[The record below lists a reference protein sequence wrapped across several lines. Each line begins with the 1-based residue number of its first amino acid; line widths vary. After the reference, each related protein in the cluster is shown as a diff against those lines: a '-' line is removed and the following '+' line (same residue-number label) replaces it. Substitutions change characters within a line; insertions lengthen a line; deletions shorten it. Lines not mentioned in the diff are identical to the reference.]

1 MHLGVFS
8 YNVEY
13 GARPDELARAAEDRG
28 FESFWVGE
36 HTHIPAARQ
45 TPYPGGEPL
54 PKPYYHM
61 ADPFVSLMA
70 AAAATRTIKL
80 GTGICLVVEHDPIVL
95 AKAVATLDW
104 LSRGRV
110 LFGIGGGW
118 NREEMEHH
126 GTPFAA
132 RWRVLRERVLA
143 MKALW
148 TQEEASFHGEFVN
161 FDRAISFPKPV
172 QTPHPPIL
180 FGGATAQGRAR
191 VVEYCDGWIPIDVL
205 LDDLPAAIAD
215 LRQKAQA
222 AGRRPDELSV
232 SVFAF
237 KPPTPDAVRRMEDL
251 GVERVT
257 MVAPRRLD
265 DALPF
270 LDRMATLAAEMPE
283 LDARAIDAYWGREN
297 LAEAILAALTA
308 RGADLDAL
316 TPDVLAPVD
325 QFHGGGKPA
334 TDRLARLAAAA
345 PGMQVL
351 DVGGGFGGPA
361 RTLAVEFGC
370 LVTTVDLT
378 ASYVRAAQALTARMR
393 LDDRVSHHVGN
404 ALAAPLPRRDVRPG
418 VDPEQRH
425 EHRGQGTPLRG
436 LPPGAAPRRSAG
448 AAGAD
453 GRPGAAPALPGDVGA
468 RRLHE
473 LPAHAGRDAGGD
485 RGCRLP
491 RSAPGTT

>member
-13 GARPDELARAAEDRG
+13 GARPDELARAAEQRG

-80 GTGICLVVEHDPIVL
+80 GTGICLVGEHDPIVL
-95 AKAVATLDW
+95 AKSVATLDW
-104 LSRGRV
+104 LSNGRV

-126 GTPFAA
+126 GTPFAR

-148 TQEEASFHGEFVN
+148 TEEEASFHGEFVN

-172 QTPHPPIL
+172 QRPHPPIL

-191 VVEYCDGWIPIDVL
+191 VVDYCDGWIPIDVL
-205 LDDLPAAIAD
+205 LDDLPGAIAD
-215 LRQKAQA
+215 LREKAEA
-222 AGRRPDELSV
+222 AGRRADRLSV

-237 KPPTPDAVRRMEDL
+237 KPPTRDAVRRMEDM

-270 LDRMATLAAEMPE
+270 LDRMATLAG
-283 LDARAIDAYWGREN
+283 ARA
-297 LAEAILAALTA
+297 
-308 RGADLDAL
+308 
-316 TPDVLAPVD
+316 
-325 QFHGGGKPA
+325 
-334 TDRLARLAAAA
+334 
-345 PGMQVL
+345 
-351 DVGGGFGGPA
+351 
-361 RTLAVEFGC
+361 
-370 LVTTVDLT
+370 
-378 ASYVRAAQALTARMR
+378 
-393 LDDRVSHHVGN
+393 
-404 ALAAPLPRRDVRPG
+404 
-418 VDPEQRH
+418 
-425 EHRGQGTPLRG
+425 
-436 LPPGAAPRRSAG
+436 
-448 AAGAD
+448 
-453 GRPGAAPALPGDVGA
+453 
-468 RRLHE
+468 
-473 LPAHAGRDAGGD
+473 
-485 RGCRLP
+485 
-491 RSAPGTT
+491 

>member
-1 MHLGVFS
+1 MHLGIFS
-8 YNVEY
+8 YNVAY
-13 GARPDELARAAEDRG
+13 GARPDELARAAEERG

-80 GTGICLVVEHDPIVL
+80 GTGICLVVEHDPLVL
-95 AKAVATLDW
+95 AKSVATLDW
-104 LSRGRV
+104 LSGGRV

-126 GTPFAA
+126 GTPFAK

-172 QTPHPPIL
+172 QQPHPPIL
-180 FGGATAQGRAR
+180 FGGATDQGRAR
-191 VVEYCDGWIPIDVL
+191 VVDYCDGWIPIDVL

-215 LRQKAQA
+215 LQRKAQA

-237 KPPTPDAVRRMEDL
+237 KPPTPDAVKRMEDM
-251 GVERVT
+251 GVVRVT

-270 LDRMATLAAEMPE
+270 LDRMATL
-283 LDARAIDAYWGREN
+283 
-297 LAEAILAALTA
+297 
-308 RGADLDAL
+308 GA
-316 TPDVLAPVD
+316 
-325 QFHGGGKPA
+325 
-334 TDRLARLAAAA
+334 
-345 PGMQVL
+345 
-351 DVGGGFGGPA
+351 
-361 RTLAVEFGC
+361 
-370 LVTTVDLT
+370 
-378 ASYVRAAQALTARMR
+378 
-393 LDDRVSHHVGN
+393 
-404 ALAAPLPRRDVRPG
+404 
-418 VDPEQRH
+418 
-425 EHRGQGTPLRG
+425 
-436 LPPGAAPRRSAG
+436 
-448 AAGAD
+448 
-453 GRPGAAPALPGDVGA
+453 
-468 RRLHE
+468 
-473 LPAHAGRDAGGD
+473 
-485 RGCRLP
+485 
-491 RSAPGTT
+491 

>member
-13 GARPDELARAAEDRG
+13 GARPDELARAAEERG

-36 HTHIPAARQ
+36 HTHIPASRR

-95 AKAVATLDW
+95 AKSVATLDW
-104 LSRGRV
+104 LSNGRV

-126 GTPFAA
+126 GTPFDR

-172 QTPHPPIL
+172 QRPHPPIL

-215 LRQKAQA
+215 LRRRAEA
-222 AGRRPDELSV
+222 AGRGRDSLSV

-237 KPPTPDAVRRMEDL
+237 QPPKPEALARLRDL

-257 MVAPRRLD
+257 LVAPRRLA

-270 LDRMATLAAEMPE
+270 LDRMASLK
-283 LDARAIDAYWGREN
+283 L
-297 LAEAILAALTA
+297 
-308 RGADLDAL
+308 
-316 TPDVLAPVD
+316 
-325 QFHGGGKPA
+325 
-334 TDRLARLAAAA
+334 
-345 PGMQVL
+345 
-351 DVGGGFGGPA
+351 
-361 RTLAVEFGC
+361 
-370 LVTTVDLT
+370 
-378 ASYVRAAQALTARMR
+378 
-393 LDDRVSHHVGN
+393 
-404 ALAAPLPRRDVRPG
+404 
-418 VDPEQRH
+418 
-425 EHRGQGTPLRG
+425 
-436 LPPGAAPRRSAG
+436 
-448 AAGAD
+448 
-453 GRPGAAPALPGDVGA
+453 
-468 RRLHE
+468 
-473 LPAHAGRDAGGD
+473 
-485 RGCRLP
+485 
-491 RSAPGTT
+491 

>member
-1 MHLGVFS
+1 MHLGIFS

-13 GARPDELARAAEDRG
+13 GARPDELARAAEERG

-45 TPYPGGEPL
+45 TPYPGGGPL

-95 AKAVATLDW
+95 AKSVATLDW
-104 LSRGRV
+104 LSNGRV

-126 GTPFAA
+126 GTRFAR
-132 RWRVLRERVLA
+132 RWQVLRERVLA

-148 TQEEASFHGEFVN
+148 TQEETSFHGEFVN

-172 QTPHPPIL
+172 QRPHPPIL

-191 VVEYCDGWIPIDVL
+191 VVEYCDGWIPIDGL

-215 LRQKAQA
+215 LRRKADA
-222 AGRRPDELSV
+222 AGRGGDGLSV

-237 KPPTPDAVRRMEDL
+237 EPPKPDALARLRDL

-257 MVAPRRLD
+257 MVAPRRLA

-270 LDRMATLAAEMPE
+270 LDRVASL
-283 LDARAIDAYWGREN
+283 
-297 LAEAILAALTA
+297 
-308 RGADLDAL
+308 
-316 TPDVLAPVD
+316 
-325 QFHGGGKPA
+325 KP
-334 TDRLARLAAAA
+334 
-345 PGMQVL
+345 
-351 DVGGGFGGPA
+351 
-361 RTLAVEFGC
+361 
-370 LVTTVDLT
+370 
-378 ASYVRAAQALTARMR
+378 
-393 LDDRVSHHVGN
+393 
-404 ALAAPLPRRDVRPG
+404 
-418 VDPEQRH
+418 
-425 EHRGQGTPLRG
+425 
-436 LPPGAAPRRSAG
+436 
-448 AAGAD
+448 
-453 GRPGAAPALPGDVGA
+453 
-468 RRLHE
+468 
-473 LPAHAGRDAGGD
+473 
-485 RGCRLP
+485 
-491 RSAPGTT
+491 

>member
-13 GARPDELARAAEDRG
+13 GARPDELARAAEERG

-80 GTGICLVVEHDPIVL
+80 GTGICLVVEHDPLVL
-95 AKAVATLDW
+95 AKSVATLDW
-104 LSRGRV
+104 LSNGRV

-126 GTPFAA
+126 GTPFAR

-148 TQEEASFHGEFVN
+148 TEEEASFHGEFVN

-172 QTPHPPIL
+172 QRPHPPIL

-191 VVEYCDGWIPIDVL
+191 VVDYCDGWIPIDVL
-205 LDDLPAAIAD
+205 LDDLPGAIAD
-215 LRQKAQA
+215 LREKAEA
-222 AGRRPDELSV
+222 AGRRADRLSV
-232 SVFAF
+232 SVLAF
-237 KPPTPDAVRRMEDL
+237 KPPTRDTVRRMEDM

-270 LDRMATLAAEMPE
+270 LDRMATLAG
-283 LDARAIDAYWGREN
+283 ARA
-297 LAEAILAALTA
+297 
-308 RGADLDAL
+308 
-316 TPDVLAPVD
+316 
-325 QFHGGGKPA
+325 
-334 TDRLARLAAAA
+334 
-345 PGMQVL
+345 
-351 DVGGGFGGPA
+351 
-361 RTLAVEFGC
+361 
-370 LVTTVDLT
+370 
-378 ASYVRAAQALTARMR
+378 
-393 LDDRVSHHVGN
+393 
-404 ALAAPLPRRDVRPG
+404 
-418 VDPEQRH
+418 
-425 EHRGQGTPLRG
+425 
-436 LPPGAAPRRSAG
+436 
-448 AAGAD
+448 
-453 GRPGAAPALPGDVGA
+453 
-468 RRLHE
+468 
-473 LPAHAGRDAGGD
+473 
-485 RGCRLP
+485 
-491 RSAPGTT
+491 